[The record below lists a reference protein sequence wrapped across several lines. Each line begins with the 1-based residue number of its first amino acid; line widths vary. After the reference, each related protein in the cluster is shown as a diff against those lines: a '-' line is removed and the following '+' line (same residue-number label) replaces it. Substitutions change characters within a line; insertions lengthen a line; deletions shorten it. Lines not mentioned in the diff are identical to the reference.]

1 MESPVEPEREP
12 EKLAVR
18 DFQEA
23 PFLVMVQEL
32 TFVALQET
40 VVAPPER
47 TRLGAALIETMGGGE
62 TVTVAMFE

>member
-1 MESPVEPEREP
+1 MLSPVEPEREP

-18 DFQEA
+18 DCQRA
-23 PFLVMVQEL
+23 PFLVMVQEV

-40 VVAPPER
+40 VVPPPER
-47 TRLGAALIETMGGGE
+47 TRLGAALMERIGGGE

>member
-1 MESPVEPEREP
+1 MVSPAEPEREP
-12 EKLAVR
+12 LVAVR

-23 PFLVMVQEL
+23 PFLVMEQEL
-32 TFVALQET
+32 TLVALQET

-47 TRLGAALIETMGGGE
+47 TRLGEALIETVGGGE